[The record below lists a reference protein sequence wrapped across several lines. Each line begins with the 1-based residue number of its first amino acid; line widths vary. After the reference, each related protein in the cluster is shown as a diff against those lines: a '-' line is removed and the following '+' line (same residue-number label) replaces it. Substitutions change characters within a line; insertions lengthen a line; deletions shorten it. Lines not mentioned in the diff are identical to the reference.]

1 MLKILVLCCINS
13 VLICILILACKRRR
27 GGDTGIYYR
36 ISYCT
41 YSFKK
46 NNGPVNETIRVRKY
60 FDLGDITYSYRLVKN
75 LRKNAYSSRIFVKG
89 TESTVP
95 PYHRG
100 RGEKNQSSRRK
111 KKGRNTRRKKKQNTT
126 IASNMHFAHRPATTK
141 DARTCT

>member
-1 MLKILVLCCINS
+1 M
-13 VLICILILACKRRR
+13 
-27 GGDTGIYYR
+27 GGMGIYYR
-36 ISYCT
+36 ISYRT

-46 NNGPVNETIRVRKY
+46 NNRYCTVNETICVRKY

-75 LRKNAYSSRIFVKG
+75 LRKNAYSSRIFVEG

-100 RGEKNQSSRRK
+100 GERKTSRVVIRRGGE
-111 KKGRNTRRKKKQNTT
+111 TPVEKKKQNTT